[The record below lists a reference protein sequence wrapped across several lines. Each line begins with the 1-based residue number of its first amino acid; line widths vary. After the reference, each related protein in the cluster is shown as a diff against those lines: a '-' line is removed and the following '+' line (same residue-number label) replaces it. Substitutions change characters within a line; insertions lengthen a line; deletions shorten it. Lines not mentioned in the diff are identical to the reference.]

1 MLDEGWWLMRYDDGR
16 SGGDAR
22 DLHDT
27 PIIFSMA
34 DCKASASKRQNKQGK
49 KDEGPMAGGRN
60 ERSCTALI
68 SVPST
73 VDALHR
79 PRW

>member
-34 DCKASASKRQNKQGK
+34 DCIASASK
-49 KDEGPMAGGRN
+49 
-60 ERSCTALI
+60 
-68 SVPST
+68 
-73 VDALHR
+73 
-79 PRW
+79 